1 MKAFFSQV
9 STLTLLLAIGVSF
22 QVNAAEP
29 TATVNAGP
37 PLPIWAWHGVPA
49 EEGTVER
56 FKELADAG
64 FTLSFNGAPDA
75 ATQTKMLDAAHAA
88 GVKLL
93 ISLPEL
99 HSEPE
104 ATARQFKDHP
114 ALAGYYLR
122 DEPPAPAFP
131 ELAAWAKRIQSAD
144 ADRPCYVN
152 LLPTYGNPDMW
163 GTPDYQTYVD
173 RFIAE
178 VPTPMLSFDHYPVRR
193 TGADASTD
201 VVNADFY
208 QNLELCAAA
217 ARDANRQLQAFALL
231 VAHTPYPIPRLEH
244 LRLQAYSNLAYG
256 SQVLQ
261 YFTYWTPVSDV
272 WNFHEAPI
280 SADGKRTPTYD
291 LVKEFNAELNAVRGV
306 FVGSHVE
313 SLGHTGEA
321 LPVGTKRDVP
331 TAPVKSLNTSGQ
343 GVVVS
348 RLANGNRRF
357 LVLVN
362 RDIHQPTIATLQFDG
377 TRDISR
383 IAKDG
388 TLQPLD
394 GGAEQVTI
402 SPGDAAIFSWEL
414 E

>member
-9 STLTLLLAIGVSF
+9 STLTLLLAIAVSF

-37 PLPIWAWHGVPA
+37 PLPVWAWHGVPA

-122 DEPPAPAFP
+122 DEPPATAFP
-131 ELAAWAKRIQSAD
+131 ELGAWAKRINSAD

-152 LLPTYGNPDMW
+152 LLPTYGNPDIW

-217 ARDANRQLQAFALL
+217 ARDSNRQLQAFALL
-231 VAHTPYPIPRLEH
+231 VAHTPYPIPTLEH

-291 LVKEFNAELNAVRGV
+291 LVKAFNAELQAVRGA

-313 SLGHTGEA
+313 SVGHTGDA
-321 LPVGTKRDVP
+321 IPAGTKP
-331 TAPVKSLNTSGQ
+331 YAPAAPIKSLVTAGE
-343 GVVVS
+343 GVVAS
-348 RLANGNRRF
+348 HLAKGNERF

-362 RDIHQPTIATLQFDG
+362 RDIHAPTDATLQFDG
-377 TRDISR
+377 SR
-383 IAKDG
+383 PVARVTKAGDVQPIADES
-388 TLQPLD
+388 LQVNI
-394 GGAEQVTI
+394 A
-402 SPGDAAIFSWEL
+402 PGDAAIFRWQIE
-414 E
+414 

>member
-1 MKAFFSQV
+1 MKVFS
-9 STLTLLLAIGVSF
+9 SKIAALGLLFLIATTLR
-22 QVNAAEP
+22 VNAAEAL
-29 TATVNAGP
+29 ATVNAGP

-75 ATQTKMLDAAHAA
+75 ATQTKILDAAQAA

-104 ATARQFKDHP
+104 ATARQLKDHP
-114 ALAGYYLR
+114 GLAGYYLR
-122 DEPPAPAFP
+122 DEPPATAFP

-144 ADRPCYVN
+144 ADHPCYVN
-152 LLPTYGNPDMW
+152 LLPTYGNPEAW
-163 GTPDYQTYVD
+163 GAPDYQTYVD

-178 VPTPMLSFDHYPVRR
+178 VPTPMLSFDHYPIHRA
-193 TGADASTD
+193 GDDASTD
-201 VVNADFY
+201 AVRADFY
-208 QNLELCAAA
+208 QNLEICAAA
-217 ARDANRQLQAFALL
+217 ARDSGRQLQAFALL
-231 VAHTPYPIPRLEH
+231 VAHTPYPIPTIEH

-261 YFTYWTPVSDV
+261 HFTYWTPVSDV

-280 SADGKRTPTYD
+280 SADGKCTPTYD
-291 LVKEFNAELNAVRGV
+291 LVKAFNAELQTVRGA

-313 SLGHTGEA
+313 SLGHTGDA
-321 LPVGTKRDVP
+321 IPAGTKP
-331 TAPVKSLNTSGQ
+331 YAPVAPIKSLVTTGE
-343 GVVVS
+343 GVVAS
-348 RLANGNRRF
+348 HLAKGSERF

-362 RDIHQPTIATLQFDG
+362 RDIHEPTVATLEFDG
-377 TRDISR
+377 SHPMARVTKAGDDQP
-383 IAKDG
+383 IAG
-388 TLQPLD
+388 ESLQVSI
-394 GGAEQVTI
+394 A
-402 SPGDAAIFSWEL
+402 PGDAAIFRWQVE
-414 E
+414 